1 MINSKTKNKKSDDD
15 EIVTKGFLRSE
26 LMKAFKKELT
36 NYPTKNDLKA
46 ELALYATKNDLYDL
60 ENRIDLKFDS
70 LRNDIMQ
77 FKDDMVSMFLDLKTE
92 IISMKALYDKHD
104 EEIKNLAIR

>member
-1 MINSKTKNKKSDDD
+1 MINSKIKTKKPDDD
-15 EIVTKGFLRSE
+15 EIVTKGFFR
-26 LMKAFKKELT
+26 KEL
-36 NYPTKNDLKA
+36 KS

-60 ENRIDLKFDS
+60 ESRIDLKFDN

-104 EEIKNLAIR
+104 EEIKNLTIR